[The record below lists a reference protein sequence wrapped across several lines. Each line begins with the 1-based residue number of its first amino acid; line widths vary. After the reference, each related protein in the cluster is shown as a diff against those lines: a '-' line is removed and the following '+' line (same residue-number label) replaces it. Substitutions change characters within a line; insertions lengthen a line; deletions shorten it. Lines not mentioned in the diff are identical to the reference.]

1 MKIQREVIASS
12 CMAKYYINNEL
23 KGSNIITLY
32 RKNNDGDWV
41 RAFKMTIADFLG
53 IADAIERDM
62 DE

>member
-1 MKIQREVIASS
+1 
-12 CMAKYYINNEL
+12 MAKYYINNEL

-32 RKNNDGDWV
+32 RKNNDGGWIRV
-41 RAFKMTIADFLG
+41 FKMTIADFLG